1 MRNKYLDMQ
10 RKCLRQ
16 IRINARRQHFNES
29 RFEPGAELVQETKEG
44 NLEDKTADP
53 CPDFQPGL
61 IVKIVL
67 DEPITDVKR
76 FKVFSSFNNYVK
88 LKTCIHNSSDF
99 QIYLLESS
107 QMPGRCYL
115 RRSARL
121 LFNCFCTV
129 HQRCRSPISSRQ
141 ENMESIRNSPRY
153 FFPVKHKK

>member
-29 RFEPGAELVQETKEG
+29 RFEPAAELVQGTKEEK
-44 NLEDKTADP
+44 NLEDRTADP

-67 DEPITDVKR
+67 DEPITDAKR
-76 FKVFSSFNNYVK
+76 FKVFSSGNNYV
-88 LKTCIHNSSDF
+88 KTCIHNNSDF
-99 QIYLLESS
+99 KIYLLESS

-121 LFNCFCTV
+121 LFSCFCTV

-153 FFPVKHKK
+153 FFPVN